1 MPRGLRSWPNAA
13 LAALLSGLLALA
25 CGGANS
31 SAPARSDPPRLAAD
45 GGLTGP
51 TRVDIRLPRGAR
63 PEFNTLPW
71 PSELFRAEDGSI
83 DWHTYPGAG
92 HPLLVS
98 YFATAKADLL
108 DFPIA
113 PTIYFHFT
121 ASPDRSRLS
130 MRPEASMSVRSPVF
144 LIDVDPKSPE
154 RGSLIPLEARYFPSS
169 LQYIPARTLALKP
182 VGGFVLRPGTLYAA
196 IVRRDLGD
204 REERPLGTTPDFEQ
218 IKSKSQSPV
227 PVPDAAAERARS
239 IHAVAFDYLA
249 SLGVLRDE
257 IAGAAVFRTLVP
269 HTVAEKLFEVATSLP
284 ADLSPRLLGATW
296 ARPAKTAFAE
306 RKSYSTIVGYY
317 CTPSFQ
323 SRLDDA
329 PFLSGG
335 GTLDFDGDRSPRV
348 VPVPEASRFRAGP
361 CGDLIRAR
369 FILTIPKAPMPEG
382 GYPLLVAA
390 HGTGGSAADFLG
402 EDNFAG
408 WAAREGIAA
417 VSTDQPLHGS
427 ADPEGARPGSRE
439 RGGFRIAGI
448 PVSLFRGQPLSAEL
462 AFYNPLNPA
471 ATRDNLRQA
480 AIDASLLAR
489 LLMATNFAT
498 AERPEGNRPN
508 NKKKKQKVLEPMPGQ
523 APPRFDTTKLLF
535 AGHSQG
541 SQSLAVQAVI
551 DPLVRGVILSGG
563 GSDARLGIVRRRDL
577 TIMPF
582 IETALGLEEGELNE
596 FHPLMALVQALID
609 PVDPQSFAR
618 LYREPLPG
626 RSPQNVLHYGG
637 ITDTYNPPESAA
649 ALATAL
655 RAAPLSPLLAQVPGL
670 RILGI
675 NPTEGLLRG
684 NLGNGKA
691 TAAFVQLASTRGE
704 DGHFVVFVEPAAADL
719 AMQFMKTAL
728 SPAGG
733 PAEVGPLPADPMSS
747 RR

>member
-1 MPRGLRSWPNAA
+1 MPRGSCEGRRSWPNAA
-13 LAALLSGLLALA
+13 LAALMPAILA
-25 CGGANS
+25 CGGVISPRAPGG
-31 SAPARSDPPRLAAD
+31 AEPARTAED
-45 GGLTGP
+45 GGLAGA
-51 TRVDIRLPRGAR
+51 TRVDIRLPRGDR
-63 PEFNTLPW
+63 PDFNTLPW
-71 PSELFRAEDGSI
+71 PSELFRAENGNGSI
-83 DWHTYPGAG
+83 DWHTFPGAG
-92 HPLLVS
+92 HPLLAS
-98 YFATAKADLL
+98 YFAAAKADLS

-121 ASPDRSRLS
+121 AGPDRSRLS
-130 MRPEASMSVRSPVF
+130 MRPEASMSLRSPVF

-154 RGSLIPLEARYFPSS
+154 RGSLIPLESRYFASS
-169 LQYIPARTLALKP
+169 LRYIPARTLALKP
-182 VGGFVLRPGTLYAA
+182 IAGFVLRPGTLYAA
-196 IVRRDLGD
+196 IIRRDLGD

-218 IKSKSQSPV
+218 IKSPRPV
-227 PVPDAAAERARS
+227 SDAAAERARS
-239 IHAVAFDYLA
+239 IHSVAFDYLT
-249 SLGVLRDE
+249 SLGVQRDD
-257 IAGAAVFRTLVP
+257 IAAAALFRTLVP
-269 HTVAEKLFEVATSLP
+269 HTIADKLFDVATSLP
-284 ADLSPRLLGATW
+284 PSLSPRLLGGSW

-306 RKSYSTIVGYY
+306 RKSYSTMVGYY

-335 GTLDFDGDRSPRV
+335 GTLDLDESRSPRV
-348 VPVPEASRFRAGP
+348 VPVPESSRFRTAS

-369 FILTIPKAPMPEG
+369 YILTIPKTSMPEG

-390 HGTGGSAADFLG
+390 HGTGGSATDFLG

-439 RGGFRIAGI
+439 RRGFRIAGI
-448 PVSLFRGQPLSAEL
+448 PLSLFRGQPLGADL

-489 LLMATNFAT
+489 LLMATDFAT
-498 AERPEGNRPN
+498 AEKPDS
-508 NKKKKQKVLEPMPGQ
+508 KKPQKLLAPIPGQ
-523 APPRFDTTKLLF
+523 APPRFDKTKILF

-541 SQSLAVQAVI
+541 SQSLAVQAAI
-551 DPLVRGVILSGG
+551 DPLVRGVILSGCG
-563 GSDARLGIVRRRDL
+563 GDARLGIVRRRDL
-577 TIMPF
+577 TIMSF
-582 IETALGLEEGELNE
+582 IETALALEDGELNE

-618 LYREPLPG
+618 LYRDPLPG
-626 RSPQNVLHYGG
+626 RNPQNVLHYGG
-637 ITDTYNPPESAA
+637 LTDTYNPPEAA
-649 ALATAL
+649 SALATAL
-655 RAAPLSPLLAQVPGL
+655 RAAPLSPLLVQVPGL

-675 NPTEGLLRG
+675 TPTEGLLRG
-684 NLGNGKA
+684 NIAGGRA

-704 DGHFVVFVEPAAADL
+704 DGHFVVFNEPPAADL
-719 AMQFMKTAL
+719 AMQFMRSAIA
-728 SPAGG
+728 PAAG
-733 PAEVGPLPADPMSS
+733 PAEVGPLADPLSS